1 MDLSLTGKKAIITGG
16 SRGIGFEIAK
26 SLISEGVNVVIA
38 ARDPVRLRNS
48 AALLEKAYGV
58 SVHHISYDIKDTVQV
73 ESMVQEAKEMLSG
86 LDILINNGAPA
97 GGAGYAIES
106 ITDENIWEKLD
117 AKTVGYL
124 RCTRAAV
131 PHMKANGWGR
141 IINVAGMA
149 ARNASTI
156 PGGIRNAGVVVLSK
170 VTSEDLGRFGI
181 TVNTVH
187 PGGVRITEE
196 PGKWKSPTTGDIAN
210 LVAFLCSPDAACLT
224 GESIGVAAGGG

>member
-1 MDLSLTGKKAIITGG
+1 MDLSLNGKKAIITGG

-26 SLISEGVNVVIA
+26 TLISEGAQVAIA
-38 ARDPVRLRNS
+38 ARDVDRLRNS
-48 AALLEKAYGV
+48 AAFLENTYGV
-58 SVHHISYDIKDTVQV
+58 PVLPISYDIKNEDQV
-73 ESMVQEAKEMLSG
+73 NNMVLEAHDKLEG

-97 GGAGYAIES
+97 GGAGYSVENIS
-106 ITDENIWEKLD
+106 DENIWENLN

-124 RCTRAAV
+124 RGTRAAV
-131 PHMKANGWGR
+131 PFMKSKGWGR

-170 VTSEDLGRFGI
+170 VTSEDLGQFGI

-187 PGGVRITEE
+187 PGGVRVTDQ
-196 PGKWKSPTTGDIAN
+196 PGTWNSPTTGDVAN
-210 LVAFLCSPDAACLT
+210 LVAFLCSPIASCLT